1 MGLCYSCGL
10 NLPEPE
16 FSDSAACAASE
27 LAFTSCAQQPSEMQ
41 RTNACPCQDVPSQ
54 PCVAGPAP
62 ASMPSRPRS
71 CPRPSPKAQVA
82 ASCAMHSKP
91 LLSLLSQQLQGT
103 PFSEQRLSKA
113 QSSSI
118 LYSCR
123 ARVPTAHELQNL
135 APEEAKTCG
144 VRWEDSVAPPATP
157 ASQSHARH
165 GMLVL
170 RAVPACI
177 SLPREPLHGLRAH
190 RD

>member
-82 ASCAMHSKP
+82 ASCPMHSKP

-103 PFSEQRLSKA
+103 PFSEQRLSKLECQLLKNCRTEQLRRRRRA
-113 QSSSI
+113 VYGGKTASRLLQHPHRRVTPGMVCW
-118 LYSCR
+118 SC
-123 ARVPTAHELQNL
+123 VL
-135 APEEAKTCG
+135 C
-144 VRWEDSVAPPATP
+144 PPAFRCL
-157 ASQSHARH
+157 ASRCTGS
-165 GMLVL
+165 VL
-170 RAVPACI
+170 IAT
-177 SLPREPLHGLRAH
+177 EP
-190 RD
+190 

>member
-82 ASCAMHSKP
+82 ASSAMHRKP
-91 LLSLLSQQLQGT
+91 LLQGT
-103 PFSEQRLSKA
+103 PFSEQR
-113 QSSSI
+113 
-118 LYSCR
+118 
-123 ARVPTAHELQNL
+123 VPTTDSVALRRRRQ
-135 APEEAKTCG
+135 CG
-144 VRWEDSVAPPATP
+144 VRWEDRVAPPATP

-165 GMLVL
+165 GMVVL

-177 SLPREPLHGLRAH
+177 SLAREPLHGLRAH